1 MQRLR
6 SFLKTSKSAD
16 HFLPL
21 RFWRVNLN
29 PDAWEIIEL
38 YGPDSQIQQK
48 HLNRNGAKEA
58 LTIPR
63 LMLVLLMLKL

>member
-1 MQRLR
+1 M
-6 SFLKTSKSAD
+6 
-16 HFLPL
+16 
-21 RFWRVNLN
+21 NL
-29 PDAWEIIEL
+29 DVWEVIEL